1 MGRVFPAGHS
11 PTLPADCAQGVL
23 QIRGSSRE
31 SLGKPSPGLLRLQS
45 SGSGSFLVCCKNMSG
60 FAHLL
65 YSFLPPS
72 FSRVKER
79 AGQRPGEQARS
90 NLSGRCCSHGDGTAT
105 LLFAQEHGLFSFSLF
120 IPSTQTPGLL
130 SPWLILPAP
139 PPGFLC
145 GRAGSLGGSWKG
157 RMRPVRVQE
166 GHRIPACRS
175 CLLVSCPSLS
185 ALYNI
190 RSVFVQ

>member
-1 MGRVFPAGHS
+1 M
-11 PTLPADCAQGVL
+11 LPADCAQGVL
-23 QIRGSSRE
+23 RLRGSSKE
-31 SLGKPSPGLLRLQS
+31 SLGKPSPGLLGLQS

-65 YSFLPPS
+65 YSPLPPP

-90 NLSGRCCSHGDGTAT
+90 NLFRQMPEPRGWDRHLALCPRGSAVQ
-105 LLFAQEHGLFSFSLF
+105 LLFFYS
-120 IPSTQTPGLL
+120 STQTPDLL

-139 PPGFLC
+139 PPPPGFLC
-145 GRAGSLGGSWKG
+145 GRAGSRPHGGEDAPCAGAG
-157 RMRPVRVQE
+157 RTLRLRLPLL
-166 GHRIPACRS
+166 

-185 ALYNI
+185 VHFTIYIPYLYSDS
-190 RSVFVQ
+190 SVPLF